1 MLAESFTD
9 NAVRRFVTR
18 PDDANLLLAMHRA
31 PSFAPLAQHVDHLLG
46 QEEED
51 QGRQGHE
58 PSPDEHGVVFV
69 CLAVVT
75 VVVVAVTACEKK
87 NNLSYSNLANL
98 N

>member
-9 NAVRRFVTR
+9 DAVRRFVTR
-18 PDDANLLLAMHRA
+18 PDDANLLLSMHRA

-51 QGRQGHE
+51 QGRQGHK

-75 VVVVAVTACEKK
+75 VVVVAVAAWEKK
-87 NNLSYSNLANL
+87 NNSCYNYLADL